1 MCRHAGLLQRAVG
14 CRRAGALPL
23 AEAAIANLP
32 RAHLIAIVSNLETL
46 YGSFRVH
53 LKQVFTPFLYLDF
66 KAAAGSEGADAD
78 GTMPKELYEQVFRAY
93 RERWQPGAGKR
104 HKRRHSDPSC
114 YRGSRQPPL
123 PTFPTVLLPATDPGG
138 VGKFSFWSSERPAHG
153 VGHSEAAKLDEYDY
167 MPGNIKEAI
176 GERSD
181 EDDAGKDTD
190 EDSED
195 DEHDDNLYF

>member
-1 MCRHAGLLQRAVG
+1 MSRFFGHIVSAGNREQANVTS
-14 CRRAGALPL
+14 ADTVTHPAIGAL
-23 AEAAIANLP
+23 
-32 RAHLIAIVSNLETL
+32 
-46 YGSFRVH
+46 GSH
-53 LKQVFTPFLYLDF
+53 PF
-66 KAAAGSEGADAD
+66 
-78 GTMPKELYEQVFRAY
+78 
-93 RERWQPGAGKR
+93 
-104 HKRRHSDPSC
+104 
-114 YRGSRQPPL
+114 
-123 PTFPTVLLPATDPGG
+123 TFPTVLLPATDPGG

-195 DEHDDNLYF
+195 DEYDDNLYF